1 MPNIRLVLWGVLA
14 ALLFLNYQT
23 WVHDYETASQAAQ
36 SAATQ
41 SSGSPANALG
51 ESVPQATTLP
61 APNAVAPTNGT
72 VSGAVPDTS
81 PTGTAPAIAQSATAT
96 PGAAAPADAA
106 PSAPIRVTTDVLDIE
121 INLKGGELDRADL
134 LQYPQRKDTPNIP
147 VRLLSY
153 RTATDAVSAA
163 KRAHRPSG

>member
-1 MPNIRLVLWGVLA
+1 MPNIRLILWGVLA

-23 WVHDYETASQAAQ
+23 WVHDYETASPAAQ

-41 SSGSPANALG
+41 SSRLARQCTGRVGTPGDDTARTQRSRPDKRHGVWCGTGHLAHGHCARNRTIG
-51 ESVPQATTLP
+51 
-61 APNAVAPTNGT
+61 NGDSRR
-72 VSGAVPDTS
+72 SGAR
-81 PTGTAPAIAQSATAT
+81 GRR
-96 PGAAAPADAA
+96 